1 MGNKNED
8 FMNAL
13 AKLFKEYDVRAM
25 YIEDGL
31 YINFIAGEYEIS
43 TTKYSDSDGAFHD
56 VCISR
61 NYGNYT
67 PDTFVF

>member
-13 AKLFKEYDVRAM
+13 AKLFKEYGVRTM
-25 YIEDGL
+25 YVEDGM

-43 TTKYSDSDGAFHD
+43 TTKYDDGVFRE

-61 NYGNYT
+61 DYGSYT
-67 PDTFVF
+67 PDTFAF